1 MIVLKLREN
10 IPMIDIKI
18 RLFFL
23 YRRPASLL
31 NELHKKKT
39 RLKVLQVPSRSRFAL
54 PNPPKKVPRRAADS
68 NSEPCRPLSLDP
80 QLQDF
85 LPGWRAVGD
94 HPDRLVLHI

>member
-39 RLKVLQVPSRSRFAL
+39 HV
-54 PNPPKKVPRRAADS
+54 
-68 NSEPCRPLSLDP
+68 
-80 QLQDF
+80 
-85 LPGWRAVGD
+85 
-94 HPDRLVLHI
+94 